1 MSVELSRLVC
11 SALLNVLTRNGKSTK
26 PRLLS
31 AADGVVG
38 SPVRRLRPQ
47 AIEHCHLCRE
57 QSFHLVLR
65 RNPFHHR
72 KHEIECP
79 AIHFPAL

>member
-31 AADGVVG
+31 A
-38 SPVRRLRPQ
+38 S
-47 AIEHCHLCRE
+47 
-57 QSFHLVLR
+57 
-65 RNPFHHR
+65 
-72 KHEIECP
+72 
-79 AIHFPAL
+79 PALGCSRLLTARSGAGSAAPLQLPVL